1 MKSFFPIGASIIGTV
16 KQSKIR
22 ENFGTKEKKEIDM
35 ENRLKI
41 ETKRMH
47 LQEAEVVGAI
57 YVLSIRTR
65 FRYYLCPI
73 YKYKV

>member
-1 MKSFFPIGASIIGTV
+1 
-16 KQSKIR
+16 
-22 ENFGTKEKKEIDM
+22 M